1 MQSGSASFR
10 SKLENLVM
18 TGDESFDAVYMSVT
32 DAAESA
38 QAGLFWD
45 LHDIGRI
52 DLEGKWWSQSCNKA
66 WSIAAGSSL
75 RSAI

>member
-32 DAAESA
+32 DAA
-38 QAGLFWD
+38 
-45 LHDIGRI
+45 
-52 DLEGKWWSQSCNKA
+52 
-66 WSIAAGSSL
+66 
-75 RSAI
+75 